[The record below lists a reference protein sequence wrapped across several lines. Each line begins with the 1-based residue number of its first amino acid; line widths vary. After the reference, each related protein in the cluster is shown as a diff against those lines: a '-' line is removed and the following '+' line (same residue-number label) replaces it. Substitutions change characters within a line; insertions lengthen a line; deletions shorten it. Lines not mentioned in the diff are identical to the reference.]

1 MASHI
6 IGNRNSTP
14 DASNSTLR
22 PPSSARNLGS
32 HQLRASAD
40 MSGFPS
46 PLSSR
51 SMRPSSEVFYNQ
63 QSHNQNN
70 NEDALDRAG
79 QQWLS
84 DIDQYETTLEEMA
97 AATLDQDF
105 KDELSAIEQ
114 WFRVLSEAERTA
126 ALYALL
132 QQTTQ
137 VQIRFFI
144 QVLQQMAKS
153 HPMSGLLSPANF
165 GEKGKSNS
173 FHAYL
178 DRWLINSA
186 DAMSNR
192 LNDAMSKLNVDSSRN
207 SLGRPPPSPGAKRN
221 SGLDSS
227 TINAMFPDAAAAIA
241 RKKAEFTQQTGNA
254 PPSNRNSAVFGDR
267 TSFVAPTISAPDNN
281 ESLGQPPSSP
291 WTQRGG
297 SDQPPIARPKSS
309 SGQQPMGQFSQPSAS
324 SGLRSPLP
332 TTQTAT
338 IPAPDIEA
346 PLLSPYNV
354 GNASWASMTNTPM
367 TATFGGQQQQ
377 QPQQQA
383 DMVANATAMKLAAL
397 STVNNRIALDD
408 ARKYRRARS
417 NDGQGKNTNAGNN
430 QNMSQGLTSPG
441 LPGPNV
447 VSGQFLN
454 PQQLAALQAQQ
465 QAAMAG
471 RRSRPTSPGIAMQ
484 GGALGPMGFTSPQN
498 NGFLTAYDPN
508 NALLGNGLGALGI
521 GQFGLGGHEGYLSD
535 HSEVTR
541 GRSPRGRRG
550 SSKPPEDPTDPTLLK
565 DIPSWLRSLRLH
577 KYTDH
582 LKDLKWTELVEL
594 DDKALEERGVNALG
608 ARNKMLKVRFL
619 MAIGSEQKLTVS

>member
-1 MASHI
+1 M
-6 IGNRNSTP
+6 
-14 DASNSTLR
+14 
-22 PPSSARNLGS
+22 
-32 HQLRASAD
+32 
-40 MSGFPS
+40 
-46 PLSSR
+46 
-51 SMRPSSEVFYNQ
+51 
-63 QSHNQNN
+63 
-70 NEDALDRAG
+70 DRAA
-79 QQWLS
+79 QQWLA

-144 QVLQQMAKS
+144 QVLQQMS
-153 HPMSGLLSPANF
+153 QGHPMSGLLSPANF
-165 GEKGKSNS
+165 GEKGTRLDAQS
-173 FHAYL
+173 FNQIPIANL
-178 DRWLINSA
+178 NQLS
-186 DAMSNR
+186 DAMSSR
-192 LNDAMSKLNVDSSRN
+192 LSDAMSKLNMDASRG

-221 SGLDSS
+221 SALDSS

-241 RKKAEFTQQTGNA
+241 KKKAEFTQQTGNA

-267 TSFVAPTISAPDNN
+267 TSFVAPTISAPENNSDN
-281 ESLGQPPSSP
+281 LGQSPASP
-291 WTQRGG
+291 WTSRGG
-297 SDQPPIARPKSS
+297 LSETQPPIARPKSS

-324 SGLRSPLP
+324 SGMRSPLP
-332 TTQTAT
+332 QTAT
-338 IPAPDIEA
+338 IPAPDIEP

-354 GNASWASMTNTPM
+354 GNHSWASMTNTPM
-367 TATFGGQQQQ
+367 TATFGQQQNNN
-377 QPQQQA
+377 PQNSQA

-417 NDGQGKNTNAGNN
+417 NDGQGKNSSANPTMA
-430 QNMSQGLTSPG
+430 QGLASPG
-441 LPGPNV
+441 LHG
-447 VSGQFLN
+447 SMAGQLLN
-454 PQQLAALQAQQ
+454 AQQLAALQAQQ

-484 GGALGPMGFTSPQN
+484 GAGGVGAMNFTSPQN
-498 NGFLTAYDPN
+498 NGFLAAYDPN
-508 NALLGNGLGALGI
+508 NPLMGNGLGSLGI
-521 GQFGLGGHEGYLSD
+521 GQFGLGGEGYLSD

-550 SSKPPEDPTDPTLLK
+550 SSKPPEDPTDPALLK

-577 KYTDH
+577 KYTDN
-582 LKDLKWTELVEL
+582 LKDLKWTELIEL

-608 ARNKMLKVRFL
+608 ARNKMLKVSLIHQVQLF
-619 MAIGSEQKLTVS
+619 ID

>member
-14 DASNSTLR
+14 EAAPNSTLR

-51 SMRPSSEVFYNQ
+51 SMRPSSEVFFNQ
-63 QSHNQNN
+63 QSQGQNTT
-70 NEDALDRAG
+70 EDALDRAA
-79 QQWLS
+79 QQWLA

-144 QVLQQMAKS
+144 QVLQQMSQS

-165 GEKGKSNS
+165 GEK
-173 FHAYL
+173 
-178 DRWLINSA
+178 
-186 DAMSNR
+186 DAMSSR
-192 LNDAMSKLNVDSSRN
+192 LSDAMSKLNMDTARSSM
-207 SLGRPPPSPGAKRN
+207 GRPPPSPGAKRN
-221 SGLDSS
+221 SGLDPS

-241 RKKAEFTQQTGNA
+241 KKKAEFTQQTGNA
-254 PPSNRNSAVFGDR
+254 PPSNRNSAVFDR

-281 ESLGQPPSSP
+281 DSLGQPPSSP
-291 WTQRGG
+291 WAQRGG
-297 SDQPPIARPKSS
+297 LSDTQPPIARPKSS
-309 SGQQPMGQFSQPSAS
+309 SGHQPMGQFSQPSAS
-324 SGLRSPLP
+324 SGMRSPLP
-332 TTQTAT
+332 QTAT
-338 IPAPDIEA
+338 IPAPDIEP

-354 GNASWASMTNTPM
+354 GNHSWASMTNTPM
-367 TATFGGQQQQ
+367 TATFGQQQNNQ
-377 QPQQQA
+377 NSQA

-417 NDGQGKNTNAGNN
+417 NDGQGKNSAGNPTI
-430 QNMSQGLTSPG
+430 SQGLASPG
-441 LPGPNV
+441 LHGSMAN
-447 VSGQFLN
+447 QLLN
-454 PQQLAALQAQQ
+454 AQQLAALQAQQ

-484 GGALGPMGFTSPQN
+484 GGGLGAMSFTSPQN
-498 NGFLTAYDPN
+498 NGFLAAYDPN
-508 NALLGNGLGALGI
+508 NPLMGNGLGSLGI
-521 GQFGLGGHEGYLSD
+521 GQFGLGGEGYLSD

-550 SSKPPEDPTDPTLLK
+550 SSKPPEDPTDPSLLK

-577 KYTDH
+577 KYTDN

-608 ARNKMLKVRFL
+608 ARNKMLKVF
-619 MAIGSEQKLTVS
+619 EQVKDARTDGKLENIS

>member
-14 DASNSTLR
+14 EASKSSLR
-22 PPSSARNLGS
+22 PPSSSRNLAT

-51 SMRPSSEVFYNQ
+51 SIRPASEVYFNQ
-63 QSHNQNN
+63 QAQTPNN
-70 NEDALDRAG
+70 TEDPIDRAA
-79 QQWLS
+79 QQWLA

-165 GEKGKSNS
+165 GEK
-173 FHAYL
+173 
-178 DRWLINSA
+178 

-241 RKKAEFTQQTGNA
+241 KKKAEFTQQTGNA
-254 PPSNRNSAVFGDR
+254 PPSNRNSAVFNER
-267 TSFVAPTISAPDNN
+267 TSFVAPTISAPDNSADN
-281 ESLGQPPSSP
+281 LGQAPVSP
-291 WTQRGG
+291 WAQRGATEP
-297 SDQPPIARPKSS
+297 QPPIARPKSS
-309 SGQQPMGQFSQPSAS
+309 SGQQPMGQFSQ

-332 TTQTAT
+332 TQTAT
-338 IPAPDIEA
+338 IPAPEIEA

-367 TATFGGQQQQ
+367 TATFGQQLGAPHQQ
-377 QPQQQA
+377 GSQA

-417 NDGQGKNTNAGNN
+417 NDGQGKNTASAAGHNIP
-430 QNMSQGLTSPG
+430 QGGLASPG
-441 LPGPNV
+441 LPGANHLV
-447 VSGQFLN
+447 AGQLLN
-454 PQQLAALQAQQ
+454 AQQFTALQAQQ

-471 RRSRPTSPGIAMQ
+471 GRSRPTSPGIAMQ

-498 NGFLTAYDPN
+498 NGFLAAYDPN
-508 NALLGNGLGALGI
+508 NPLMGNGLGALGM

-535 HSEVTR
+535 HSEINR

-550 SSKPPEDPTDPTLLK
+550 SSKPPEDPTDPNLLK

-577 KYTDH
+577 KYTDN
-582 LKDLKWTELVEL
+582 LKDLQWSELVEL
-594 DDKALEERGVNALG
+594 SDKQLEDRGVNALG
-608 ARNKMLKVRFL
+608 ARNKMLKVF
-619 MAIGSEQKLTVS
+619 EQVREAKAEGKLENVAA

>member
-6 IGNRNSTP
+6 VGNRNSTP
-14 DASNSTLR
+14 EASKSSTLR
-22 PPSSARNLGS
+22 PPSSARLPGS

-40 MSGFPS
+40 MSGFPT
-46 PLSSR
+46 PLSAR
-51 SMRPSSEVFYNQ
+51 TIRPSSEVFFNQ
-63 QSHNQNN
+63 QSPGPGND
-70 NEDALDRAG
+70 DAMDRAA
-79 QQWLS
+79 QQWLA
-84 DIDQYETTLEEMA
+84 DIEQYETTLEEMA

-144 QVLQQMAKS
+144 QVLQQMSKS

-165 GEKGKSNS
+165 GEKGT
-173 FHAYL
+173 
-178 DRWLINSA
+178 LIPYQPNVLFLMTES

-192 LNDAMSKLNVDSSRN
+192 MNDAMSKLNIDTARN
-207 SLGRPPPSPGAKRN
+207 PLGRPPASPGAKRN
-221 SGLDSS
+221 AGLDSS

-254 PPSNRNSAVFGDR
+254 PPSNRNSAVFDR

-281 ESLGQPPSSP
+281 DLGQPPASP
-291 WTQRGG
+291 WAQRGTPE
-297 SDQPPIARPKSS
+297 QPPISRPKSS
-309 SGQQPMGQFSQPSAS
+309 TGQQPMGQFSQSS
-324 SGLRSPLP
+324 TSGLRSPLSG
-332 TTQTAT
+332 QTAT
-338 IPAPDIEA
+338 IPAPDVEA

-367 TATFGGQQQQ
+367 TATFGNQTQQQQ
-377 QPQQQA
+377 QPQQQGPQA

-417 NDGQGKNTNAGNN
+417 TDGQGKSSNMNANPTPNAN
-430 QNMSQGLTSPG
+430 QGFSQGLSSPG
-441 LPGPNV
+441 IQNNNLV
-447 VSGQFLN
+447 AGQLLN
-454 PQQLAALQAQQ
+454 PQQLAALQAQQAQQ

-484 GGALGPMGFTSPQN
+484 GNTLGPMGFTSPQN
-498 NGFLTAYDPN
+498 NGFLAAYDPN
-508 NALLGNGLGALGI
+508 NPLMNNGLGAFGM

-535 HSEVTR
+535 HSDVTR

-550 SSKPPEDPTDPTLLK
+550 SSKPPEDPTDPNLLK
-565 DIPSWLRSLRLH
+565 DIPGWLRSLRLH
-577 KYTDH
+577 KYTDN

-594 DDKALEERGVNALG
+594 DDKALEKRGVNALG
-608 ARNKMLKVRFL
+608 ARNKMLKVWD
-619 MAIGSEQKLTVS
+619 

>member
-14 DASNSTLR
+14 EASKSSLR
-22 PPSSARNLGS
+22 PPSSSRNLGS

-51 SMRPSSEVFYNQ
+51 SIRPSSEVFFNQ
-63 QSHNQNN
+63 QSQNSN
-70 NEDALDRAG
+70 NTEDPLDRAA
-79 QQWLS
+79 QQWLA

-165 GEKGKSNS
+165 GEK
-173 FHAYL
+173 
-178 DRWLINSA
+178 

-192 LNDAMSKLNVDSSRN
+192 LNDAMAKLNVDSSRN

-241 RKKAEFTQQTGNA
+241 KKKAEFTQQTGNA

-267 TSFVAPTISAPDNN
+267 TSFVAPTISAPDNTTDN
-281 ESLGQPPSSP
+281 LGQPPVSP
-291 WTQRGG
+291 WVQRG
-297 SDQPPIARPKSS
+297 SEPQPPIARPKSS
-309 SGQQPMGQFSQPSAS
+309 SGQQPMGQFSQNPSS
-324 SGLRSPLP
+324 LRSPLP
-332 TTQTAT
+332 TQTAT
-338 IPAPDIEA
+338 IPAPEIDA

-367 TATFGGQQQQ
+367 TATFGQQAQHP
-377 QPQQQA
+377 PQNSQA

-417 NDGQGKNTNAGNN
+417 NDGQGKSSVSHLGHPPLA
-430 QNMSQGLTSPG
+430 SPG
-441 LPGPNV
+441 LPTPN
-447 VSGQFLN
+447 QLMANQLLN
-454 PQQLAALQAQQ
+454 AQQLAALQAQQ
-465 QAAMAG
+465 HAAMAG
-471 RRSRPTSPGIAMQ
+471 HRSRPTSPGIAMQ
-484 GGALGPMGFTSPQN
+484 GGGLGHMNFTSPQN
-498 NGFLTAYDPN
+498 NGFLAAYDPN
-508 NALLGNGLGALGI
+508 NPLMGNGLSALGM

-535 HSEVTR
+535 HSEVAR

-550 SSKPPEDPTDPTLLK
+550 SSKPPEDPTDPALLK

-577 KYTDH
+577 KYTEN

-594 DDKALEERGVNALG
+594 NDKALEERGVNALG
-608 ARNKMLKVRFL
+608 ARNKMLKVF
-619 MAIGSEQKLTVS
+619 EQVREAKADGKLDNIA

>member
-14 DASNSTLR
+14 EASKSSLR
-22 PPSSARNLGS
+22 PPSSSRNLAT

-51 SMRPSSEVFYNQ
+51 SIRPASEVYFNQ
-63 QSHNQNN
+63 QAQTPSNT
-70 NEDALDRAG
+70 EDPIDRAA
-79 QQWLS
+79 QQWLA

-165 GEKGKSNS
+165 GEK
-173 FHAYL
+173 
-178 DRWLINSA
+178 

-241 RKKAEFTQQTGNA
+241 KKKAEFTQQTGNA
-254 PPSNRNSAVFGDR
+254 PPSNRNSAVFNER
-267 TSFVAPTISAPDNN
+267 TSFVAPTISAPDNSADN
-281 ESLGQPPSSP
+281 LGQPPVSP
-291 WTQRGG
+291 WAQRGA
-297 SDQPPIARPKSS
+297 SEPQPPIARPKSS
-309 SGQQPMGQFSQPSAS
+309 SGQQPMGQFSQ

-338 IPAPDIEA
+338 IPAPEIEP

-367 TATFGGQQQQ
+367 TATFGQQLGAPHQQ
-377 QPQQQA
+377 GSQA

-417 NDGQGKNTNAGNN
+417 NDGQGKNTANAAG
-430 QNMSQGLTSPG
+430 QSIPQGGLASPS
-441 LPGPNV
+441 LPQTNHLV
-447 VSGQFLN
+447 AGQLLN
-454 PQQLAALQAQQ
+454 AQQFAALQAQQ

-471 RRSRPTSPGIAMQ
+471 GRSRPTSPGIAMQ

-498 NGFLTAYDPN
+498 NGFLAAYDPN
-508 NALLGNGLGALGI
+508 NPLMGNGLGALGM

-535 HSEVTR
+535 HSEINR

-550 SSKPPEDPTDPTLLK
+550 SSKPPEDPTDPNLLK

-577 KYTDH
+577 KYTDN
-582 LKDLKWTELVEL
+582 LKDLQWSELVEL
-594 DDKALEERGVNALG
+594 NDKQLEERGVNALG
-608 ARNKMLKVRFL
+608 ARNKMLKVF
-619 MAIGSEQKLTVS
+619 EQVREAKAEGKLEM

>member
-14 DASNSTLR
+14 EASKSTLR
-22 PPSSARNLGS
+22 PPSSSRNLGS

-51 SMRPSSEVFYNQ
+51 SIRPSSEVYYNQ
-63 QSHNQNN
+63 QAQTPNN
-70 NEDALDRAG
+70 TDDPLDRAA
-79 QQWLS
+79 QQWLA

-144 QVLQQMAKS
+144 QVLQQMSKS

-165 GEKGKSNS
+165 GEK
-173 FHAYL
+173 
-178 DRWLINSA
+178 

-241 RKKAEFTQQTGNA
+241 KKKAEFTQQTGNA

-267 TSFVAPTISAPDNN
+267 TSFVAPTISAPDSNTDN
-281 ESLGQPPSSP
+281 LGQAPVSP
-291 WTQRGG
+291 WAQRGTEP
-297 SDQPPIARPKSS
+297 QPPIARPKSS
-309 SGQQPMGQFSQPSAS
+309 SGQQPMGQFSQ

-332 TTQTAT
+332 TQTAT

-367 TATFGGQQQQ
+367 TATFGQQVQQPGQQNS
-377 QPQQQA
+377 QA

-417 NDGQGKNTNAGNN
+417 NDGQGKNSNVNTNPP
-430 QNMSQGLTSPG
+430 MSQGGLTNQV
-441 LPGPNV
+441 LPGASQLV
-447 VSGQFLN
+447 AGQLLN
-454 PQQLAALQAQQ
+454 AQQIAALQAQQ

-498 NGFLTAYDPN
+498 NGFLAAYDPN
-508 NALLGNGLGALGI
+508 NPLMGNGLNALTI
-521 GQFGLGGHEGYLSD
+521 GQFGLSGHEGYLSD

-550 SSKPPEDPTDPTLLK
+550 SSKPPEDPTDPGLLK

-577 KYTDH
+577 KYTEN

-594 DDKALEERGVNALG
+594 NDKALEERGVNALG
-608 ARNKMLKVRFL
+608 ARNKMLKVFEQVKEAKADGKL
-619 MAIGSEQKLTVS
+619 DAIA

>member
-165 GEKGKSNS
+165 GEK
-173 FHAYL
+173 
-178 DRWLINSA
+178 

-221 SGLDSS
+221 SGLDPS

-281 ESLGQPPSSP
+281 EGLGQPPSSP

-309 SGQQPMGQFSQPSAS
+309 SGQQPMGQFSQPSTS

-417 NDGQGKNTNAGNN
+417 NDGQGKNTNASNN

-508 NALLGNGLGALGI
+508 SALLGNGLGALGI

-608 ARNKMLKVRFL
+608 ARNKMLKVF
-619 MAIGSEQKLTVS
+619 EQVREAKADGKFENTA

>member
-14 DASNSTLR
+14 EAVPNSTLR

-51 SMRPSSEVFYNQ
+51 SMRPSSEVFFSQ
-63 QSHNQNN
+63 QTQGQNST
-70 NEDALDRAG
+70 EDAMDRAA
-79 QQWLS
+79 QQWLA

-144 QVLQQMAKS
+144 QVLQQMS
-153 HPMSGLLSPANF
+153 QGHPMSGLLSPANF
-165 GEKGKSNS
+165 GEK
-173 FHAYL
+173 
-178 DRWLINSA
+178 
-186 DAMSNR
+186 DAMSSR
-192 LNDAMSKLNVDSSRN
+192 LSDAMSKLNMDSSRS

-221 SGLDSS
+221 SGLDPS

-241 RKKAEFTQQTGNA
+241 KKKAEFTQQTGNA
-254 PPSNRNSAVFGDR
+254 PPSNRNSAVFDR
-267 TSFVAPTISAPDNN
+267 TSFVAPTISAPDN
-281 ESLGQPPSSP
+281 SDLGQPPSSP
-291 WTQRGG
+291 WAQRGG
-297 SDQPPIARPKSS
+297 LSDTQPPIARPKSS
-309 SGQQPMGQFSQPSAS
+309 SGHHPMGQFNQSS
-324 SGLRSPLP
+324 SGMRSPLP
-332 TTQTAT
+332 QNAT
-338 IPAPDIEA
+338 MPAPDIEP

-354 GNASWASMTNTPM
+354 GNHSWASMTNTPM
-367 TATFGGQQQQ
+367 TATFGQQQNNQ
-377 QPQQQA
+377 NTQA

-417 NDGQGKNTNAGNN
+417 NDGHGKNSAGHPSL
-430 QNMSQGLTSPG
+430 SQGLASPG
-441 LPGPNV
+441 L
-447 VSGQFLN
+447 SGSMAGQLLN
-454 PQQLAALQAQQ
+454 AQQLAALQAQQ
-465 QAAMAG
+465 QAAMVG
-471 RRSRPTSPGIAMQ
+471 RRSRPASPGIAMQ
-484 GGALGPMGFTSPQN
+484 GGGLGPMGFTSPQN
-498 NGFLTAYDPN
+498 NGFLAAYDPN
-508 NALLGNGLGALGI
+508 NPLMGNGLSSLGI
-521 GQFGLGGHEGYLSD
+521 SQFGLGGEGYLSD

-550 SSKPPEDPTDPTLLK
+550 SSKPPEDPTDPALLK

-582 LKDLKWTELVEL
+582 LKDLQWTELVEL
-594 DDKALEERGVNALG
+594 DDKALEDRGVNALG
-608 ARNKMLKVRFL
+608 ARNKMLKVF
-619 MAIGSEQKLTVS
+619 EQVREARADGKLENLP